1 MGKRSSNLN
10 NQQLIP
16 QSVYDHYDDIPEFG
30 MPPGPFPRQKT
41 LREQRAELDMKIQSS
56 NQNLARKLVLWLMI
70 ALGVVFLVSLVVP
83 LIPWFNRAESLAAIG
98 DKLLPIFQSVLFTLL
113 GYLFGEKAAQSKE

>member
-1 MGKRSSNLN
+1 MGKNSSTHN
-10 NQQLIP
+10 NQQLMS
-16 QSVYDHYDDIPEFG
+16 QVVLDYDASAFG
-30 MPPGPFPRQKT
+30 MPPGQFPRQKT
-41 LREQRAELDMKIQSS
+41 LKEQRAELDMKIQSS
-56 NQNLARKLVLWLMI
+56 NQSLARKLVLWLMT
-70 ALGVVFLVSLVVP
+70 ALGIVFLVSLVVP

>member
-1 MGKRSSNLN
+1 MGKRSSTQNDRRLV
-10 NQQLIP
+10 P
-16 QSVYDHYDDIPEFG
+16 QVVLDYDASEFG
-30 MPPGPFPRQKT
+30 MPPGQFPRQKT
-41 LREQRAELDMKIQSS
+41 LKEQRAELDMKIQSS
-56 NQNLARKLVLWLMI
+56 NQSLARKLVLWLMI

-83 LIPWFNRAESLAAIG
+83 LIPWFNQAESLAAIG